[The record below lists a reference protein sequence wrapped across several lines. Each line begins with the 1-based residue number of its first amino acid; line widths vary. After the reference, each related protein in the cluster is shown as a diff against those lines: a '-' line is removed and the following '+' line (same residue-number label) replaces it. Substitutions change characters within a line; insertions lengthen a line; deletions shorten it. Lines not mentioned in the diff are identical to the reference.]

1 MGKAPSLNQAIKK
14 TWIWTILKIVSLI
27 LVYFAAEWL
36 FFRFTS
42 ISPLLAWHPAVGI
55 AFAVGFLGHPAY
67 IIPLFFCDYFSR
79 VIFGNQP
86 ATVSGLIFSLIFSL
100 VVVTLPKLSK
110 RLFKIDIQKVSL
122 QDTISLSLT
131 ALVIAVISGIANHQ
145 FLPLNPLLLP
155 DFPFNASLYYSLRD
169 FLGIVFVGFLIL
181 SYVGLIRNP
190 ENSELETVAGFV
202 RTVRDSIFSH
212 KSILAEALIIG
223 LITTALVTLLSNLP
237 GTEDLLIYSLFTIP
251 IIYATIRF
259 NRAVASIFYW
269 FIFSIEM
276 LMASQRHFYLEEAI
290 ELELLS
296 VSTIVVAYVVN
307 AFIFERHQF
316 FIDIS
321 THEERLAAI
330 AKLTPFGLCQVDRSG
345 IISFA
350 NQRFGQLAG
359 FSEADINGINLSS
372 IIHPDDV
379 AQVQS
384 AIHTCLK
391 EKTIIQTK
399 FRLQSPLDDTRW
411 VQGSCSP
418 VQKEHTKPRYILM
431 SVTDITS
438 LVTSEAETRSS
449 EQLLT
454 SFINNLPDPA
464 WLKDEFGK
472 YLAINQEM
480 EKLHSIRRENVVGKM
495 DEDVFDPEIARSFVD
510 ADRQVMESGM
520 PMRFETQLRPEEPSR
535 WFETIKS
542 PWVVDGRVKG
552 SVGISRD
559 ISNRYYTELALKESE
574 ARLKSLLNNIPD
586 LVSLKDG
593 QKRFLAANETFC
605 NYYHLREEEIIGK
618 TNSDIF
624 DSEYAATSDL
634 AEDEILQTQIAKVT
648 EYSNVDLQGKQ
659 SWYETIQVPVL
670 DDQGKAIGITS
681 VSRDITHRKEFEVS
695 IQERLRTESVL
706 TGIAAKLNQ
715 IQFDNKTQEILTV
728 LSMVGAYLHVDRCC
742 FALFSMDTQVPSE
755 IFDWTSNS
763 HPGGKLT
770 LPESMEIAYPQL
782 WRMIVDKNKYSWKNN
797 QQEMDEISTE
807 IVTFIGYSPNSILC
821 LPVVSAN
828 RNLLGI
834 VWVESAN
841 ETREWTEDTSQFLN
855 LSVEMLASTK
865 SRILSEEKL
874 TTAEARYRILAEQI
888 AAVVYIDEADEM
900 STGIYISP
908 RMKELTGYTSEEILS
923 DPHLYWQ
930 LIYPG
935 DRDRVKQEN
944 ERTNNTGEPFQVE
957 YRMVRKDGKVI
968 WVLDH
973 ALLFKDEKGK
983 SLWHGVLYDI
993 TERKQIEQALSESQA
1008 RFYDLFENTPIALWE
1023 EDFSQ
1028 VKKRLDY
1035 LVNIKGVT
1043 DIQKHLETH
1052 PKEVHTLIDLMKVI
1066 DVNQAAIQLVGVSS
1080 KEELFNNYLVTQQLK
1095 PDDLFIQEMVEI
1107 SKGATH
1113 FSSEGAND
1121 IKDGV
1126 IRYHNLHFIVV
1137 PGYEKSFG
1145 RAIVAL
1151 TDITDRKI
1159 SEDQL
1164 IFLSTHDGLTGLYSR
1179 SYFEAELARLQV
1191 SRHYPVS
1198 ILIADTDFLKET
1210 NDTLGHSAGDLL
1222 LKKAAQVLRMTFRPE
1237 DVVARIGGDEFAV
1250 LLPKTD
1256 QETGLCLLNRLRQAM
1271 AEENSRS
1278 VVPFQLYLSIGVATA
1293 NSGEPLIEVMR
1304 EADQRMYQDKL
1315 EHHKNK

>member
-1 MGKAPSLNQAIKK
+1 MGKAPSLDQTIKSTWYWAIF
-14 TWIWTILKIVSLI
+14 KIVSLI

-36 FFRFTS
+36 FYRFYS
-42 ISPLLAWHPAVGI
+42 ISPLLAWHPALGI

-67 IIPLFFCDYFSR
+67 IIPLILCDYFSR
-79 VIFGNQP
+79 VIFGHQQANMF
-86 ATVSGLIFSLIFSL
+86 GLVYSSIFGL
-100 VVVTLPKLSK
+100 VVVALPKFSR

-122 QDTISLSLT
+122 QDTIALSIT
-131 ALVIAVISGIANHQ
+131 ALVIAIITGISNHQ
-145 FLPLNPLLLP
+145 FLALNPLILP
-155 DFPFNASLYYSLRD
+155 DFPFNASLFYALRD

-190 ENSELETVAGFV
+190 ENSELETVTGFV
-202 RTVRDSIFSH
+202 RIVRDSVFSH
-212 KSILAEALIIG
+212 KGILAEVLVVGLTTTVLLII
-223 LITTALVTLLSNLP
+223 LTKLP

-259 NRAVASIFYW
+259 NRAVASIFFW
-269 FIFSIEM
+269 LIFSIEM

-296 VSTIVVAYVVN
+296 VSAIVVAYVVN
-307 AFIFERHQF
+307 AFISERHQF

-321 THEERLAAI
+321 THEERLSAI

-345 IISFA
+345 VISFA
-350 NQRFGQLAG
+350 NPRFSQLAG
-359 FSEADINGINLSS
+359 YPERDITGINLSS

-379 AQVQS
+379 SQVQS
-384 AIHTCLK
+384 AIHACIK
-391 EKTIIQTK
+391 EKAIIQTK
-399 FRLQSPLDDTRW
+399 FRLQTVMDETRW

-495 DEDVFDPEIARSFVD
+495 DEDVFEPEIARSFVE
-510 ADRQVMESGM
+510 ADRMVMEAQK
-520 PMRFETQLRPEEPSR
+520 PMRFEAQLRPDEPSR

-542 PWVVDGRVKG
+542 PWIVDGKVKG
-552 SVGISRD
+552 AVGISRD
-559 ISNRYYTELALKESE
+559 ISNRYHTELALKESE
-574 ARLKSLLNNIPD
+574 ARLKSLLNNMPD

-605 NYYHLREEEIIGK
+605 NFFHLREEEIIGK

-624 DSEYAATSDL
+624 DPEYAAKSDL
-634 AEDEILQTQIAKVT
+634 DEDEILQTQIAKVT
-648 EYSNVDLQGKQ
+648 EFADVAPSGKQ
-659 SWYETIQVPVL
+659 IWYETIKVPVL

-715 IQFDNKTQEILTV
+715 IQFDNKTQETLIV
-728 LSMVGAYLHVDRCC
+728 LSMVGEYLHVDRCC
-742 FALFSMDTQVPSE
+742 FALFSMDAQVPSE
-755 IFDWTSNS
+755 IYDWTSSS
-763 HPGGKLT
+763 HPGGNLS
-770 LPESMEIAYPQL
+770 LPDRMETVYPSIWEIIQ
-782 WRMIVDKNKYSWKNN
+782 NKTVFSWKNN
-797 QQEMDEISTE
+797 QREADEVSQEIYS
-807 IVTFIGYSPNSILC
+807 FLGYSPSAILS
-821 LPVVSAN
+821 LPVVSSN
-828 RNLLGI
+828 RSLVGTI
-834 VWVESAN
+834 WVESAN
-841 ETREWTEDTSQFLN
+841 ETREWTDNTLQFLK

-908 RMKELTGYTSEEILS
+908 RMKELTGYSSDELLS

-930 LIYPG
+930 LIYPA
-935 DRDRVKQEN
+935 DRDRVEQEN
-944 ERTNNTGEPFQVE
+944 VRTNKTGEPFQVE

-973 ALLFKDEKGK
+973 ALLFKDEKGR

-1008 RFYDLFENTPIALWE
+1008 RFYDLFEHTPIALWE

-1035 LVNIKGVT
+1035 LQNIKGVT
-1043 DIQKHLETH
+1043 DIQKYLDAH

-1066 DVNQAAIQLVGVSS
+1066 DVNQAAIQLVDVSS
-1080 KEELFNNYLVTQQLK
+1080 KEELFKNYLVTQQLK

-1107 SKGATH
+1107 SNGSTH
-1113 FSSEGAND
+1113 FSCEGAND

-1191 SRHYPVS
+1191 SRQYPVS

-1210 NDTLGHSAGDLL
+1210 NDTLGHSAGDQL
-1222 LKKAAQVLRMTFRPE
+1222 LKKAAQVMRMTFRPE

-1256 QETGLCLLNRLRQAM
+1256 QDIGICLLNRLRQAI
-1271 AEENSRS
+1271 AEENSRN
-1278 VVPFQLYLSIGVATA
+1278 VAPYQLYLSIGVATA
-1293 NSGEPLIEVMR
+1293 NPGEPLVEVMR

-1315 EHHKNK
+1315 EHHQNK